1 MHGSITQQNMLTAC
15 YLETLARNIVPWIAG
30 DLQPFNGYLITMTL
44 MGTKVFS
51 ASIFLNKEK
60 NRDIH
65 FLTFG
70 RGTAK
75 SGEMACRK

>member
-1 MHGSITQQNMLTAC
+1 
-15 YLETLARNIVPWIAG
+15 LARNIVPWITR

-44 MGTKVFS
+44 MGTKVYS

-75 SGEMACRK
+75 SGDVSNHHICCQKNCIL